1 MQNYRF
7 ETILMKEDFLHYVW
21 KFAKFN
27 TKELNTCAG
36 EHLQIIRL
44 GTHNQ
49 HESGPDF
56 FNAQIE
62 INHQRWA
69 GNVEIHLKSSDW
81 YAHGHEKDDAYQNV
95 ILHVVW
101 EHDVDIYRTDQTV
114 IPTLV
119 LKNYVVDSAE
129 KNYYQLMQNQLKW
142 INCESDFNSFEELKL
157 KSWLERVFV
166 ERLEE
171 KSKLI
176 QQMLHQSKNNW
187 DEVLFLMLAK
197 NFGLKIN
204 GEAFLSVAKSIP
216 FQVFQKCAQSQLQ
229 LEALLFGQA
238 HLLEKKD
245 VENAYFLQLKNEYSY
260 LAQKFQLKNKAV
272 LPVQFYG
279 ARPTNFPSIRLAQLA
294 SLYHQ
299 NQHLFSGLMKV
310 KNKMEISEV
319 FTIQLHDF
327 WQTHYTFEKE
337 SKPRKNQLS
346 ANFIDL
352 LIINTVVPIQFSF
365 AKFTN
370 EFELEIS
377 SISLLSNLPSEK
389 NKVIEKYNT
398 LRENTATNAME
409 SQALLQLKK
418 KYCDRHKC
426 LQCNLGIELLGR

>member
-1 MQNYRF
+1 
-7 ETILMKEDFLHYVW
+7 MKEDFLHYIW

-27 TKELNTCAG
+27 SQQLLTSANENLT
-36 EHLQIIRL
+36 IIRL

-49 HESGPDF
+49 DESGPDF

-62 INHQRWA
+62 IDSQIWA
-69 GNVEIHLKSSDW
+69 GNVEIHIKSSDW

-101 EHDVDIYRTDQTV
+101 EHDMDIYRTDQTV
-114 IPTLV
+114 IPTLI
-119 LKNYVVDSAE
+119 LKDYAEISAE
-129 KNYYQLMQNQLKW
+129 KNYHQLMQNQLKW
-142 INCESDFNSFEELKL
+142 INCEADFNSFSELKL

-171 KSKLI
+171 KSSII
-176 QQMLHQSKNNW
+176 QQMLVKSKNNW

-204 GEAFLSVAKSIP
+204 GEAFLTLARSIP
-216 FQVFQKCAQSQLQ
+216 FQVLQKCAQSELQ

-245 VENAYFLQLKNEYSY
+245 IQNGYFLQLQKEYVY
-260 LAQKFQLKNKAV
+260 LKQKFQLKNKAV

-279 ARPTNFPSIRLAQLA
+279 AIPTNFPSIRLAQLA
-294 SLYHQ
+294 SLYHL
-299 NQHLFSGLMKV
+299 NKHLFSNLMQAKSRTEIAKV
-310 KNKMEISEV
+310 FS
-319 FTIQLHDF
+319 IQLGTF

-337 SKPRKNQLS
+337 SKPRKKQLS
-346 ANFIDL
+346 ASFIDL
-352 LIINTVVPIQFSF
+352 LIINTVVPVQFFF

-370 EFELEIS
+370 NIELE
-377 SISLLSNLPSEK
+377 SLSVSMLSKLPNEK
-389 NKVIEKYNT
+389 NTRVEKYNS
-398 LRENTATNAME
+398 LRKNTATNAME

-418 KYCDRHKC
+418 QYCDKHKC
-426 LQCNLGIELLGR
+426 LKCNLGIELLGR

>member
-1 MQNYRF
+1 
-7 ETILMKEDFLHYVW
+7 MKEDFLHYIW

-27 TKELNTCAG
+27 SQQLLTSANENLT
-36 EHLQIIRL
+36 IIRL

-49 HESGPDF
+49 DESGPDF

-62 INHQRWA
+62 IDSQIWA
-69 GNVEIHLKSSDW
+69 GNVEIHIKSSDW

-101 EHDVDIYRTDQTV
+101 EHDMDIYRTDQSV
-114 IPTLV
+114 IPTLI
-119 LKNYVVDSAE
+119 LKDYALSSAE
-129 KNYYQLMQNQLKW
+129 KNYHQLMQNQLKW
-142 INCESDFNSFEELKL
+142 INCEADFNSFSELKL

-171 KSKLI
+171 KSSII
-176 QQMLHQSKNNW
+176 QQMLVKSKNNW

-204 GEAFLSVAKSIP
+204 GEAFLTLARSIP
-216 FQVFQKCAQSQLQ
+216 FQVLQKCAQSELQ

-245 VENAYFLQLKNEYSY
+245 IQNGYFLQLQKEYVY
-260 LAQKFQLKNKAV
+260 LKQKFQLKNKAV

-294 SLYHQ
+294 SLYHL
-299 NQHLFSGLMKV
+299 NKHLFSNLMQAKSRTEIAKV
-310 KNKMEISEV
+310 FS
-319 FTIQLHDF
+319 IQLGTF

-337 SKPRKNQLS
+337 SKPRKKQLS
-346 ANFIDL
+346 ASFIDL
-352 LIINTVVPIQFSF
+352 LIINTVVPVQFSF

-370 EFELEIS
+370 NIELE
-377 SISLLSNLPSEK
+377 SLSVSMLSKLPNEK
-389 NKVIEKYNT
+389 NTRVEKYNS
-398 LRENTATNAME
+398 LRKNTATNAME

-418 KYCDRHKC
+418 QYCDQHKC
-426 LQCNLGIELLGR
+426 LKCNLGIELLGR

>member
-1 MQNYRF
+1 
-7 ETILMKEDFLHYVW
+7 MKEDFLHYIW

-27 TKELNTCAG
+27 SQQLLTSANENLT
-36 EHLQIIRL
+36 IIRL

-49 HESGPDF
+49 DESGPDF
-56 FNAQIE
+56 FNSQIE
-62 INHQRWA
+62 IEGQRWA

-101 EHDVDIYRTDQTV
+101 EHDMDIYRTDQSV
-114 IPTLV
+114 IPTLI
-119 LKNYVVDSAE
+119 LKDYALSSAE
-129 KNYYQLMQNQLKW
+129 KNYHQLMQNQLKW
-142 INCESDFNSFEELKL
+142 INCEADFNSFSELKL

-171 KSKLI
+171 KSSII
-176 QQMLHQSKNNW
+176 QQMLVKSKNNW

-204 GEAFLSVAKSIP
+204 GEAFLTLARSIP
-216 FQVFQKCAQSQLQ
+216 FQVLQKCAQSELQ

-245 VENAYFLQLKNEYSY
+245 IQNGYFLQLQKEYVY
-260 LAQKFQLKNKAV
+260 LKQKFQLKNKAV

-294 SLYHQ
+294 SLYHL
-299 NQHLFSGLMKV
+299 NKHLFSNLMQAKSRTEIAKV
-310 KNKMEISEV
+310 FS
-319 FTIQLHDF
+319 IQLGAF

-337 SKPRKNQLS
+337 SKPRKKQLS
-346 ANFIDL
+346 ASFIDL
-352 LIINTVVPIQFSF
+352 LIINTVVPVQFSF

-370 EFELEIS
+370 NIELE
-377 SISLLSNLPSEK
+377 SLSVSMLSKLPNEK
-389 NKVIEKYNT
+389 NTRVEKYNS
-398 LRENTATNAME
+398 LRKNTATNAME

-418 KYCDRHKC
+418 QYCDQHKC
-426 LQCNLGIELLGR
+426 LKCNLGIELLGR

>member
-1 MQNYRF
+1 
-7 ETILMKEDFLHYVW
+7 MKEDFLHYIW

-27 TKELNTCAG
+27 SQQLLTSANENLT
-36 EHLQIIRL
+36 IIRL

-49 HESGPDF
+49 DESGPDF

-62 INHQRWA
+62 IDSQIWA
-69 GNVEIHLKSSDW
+69 GNVEIHIKSSDW

-101 EHDVDIYRTDQTV
+101 EHDMDIYRTDQTV
-114 IPTLV
+114 IPTLI
-119 LKNYVVDSAE
+119 LKDYAEISAE
-129 KNYYQLMQNQLKW
+129 KNYHQLMQNQLKW
-142 INCESDFNSFEELKL
+142 INCEADFNSFSELKL

-171 KSKLI
+171 KSSII
-176 QQMLHQSKNNW
+176 QQMLVKSKNNW

-204 GEAFLSVAKSIP
+204 GEAFLTLARSIP
-216 FQVFQKCAQSQLQ
+216 FQVLQKCAQSELQ

-245 VENAYFLQLKNEYSY
+245 IQNGYFLQLQKEYVY
-260 LAQKFQLKNKAV
+260 LKQKFQLKNKAV

-294 SLYHQ
+294 SLYHL
-299 NQHLFSGLMKV
+299 NKHLFSNLMQAKSRTEIAKV
-310 KNKMEISEV
+310 FS
-319 FTIQLHDF
+319 IQLGTF

-337 SKPRKNQLS
+337 SKPRKKQLS
-346 ANFIDL
+346 ASFIDL
-352 LIINTVVPIQFSF
+352 LIINTVVPVQFSF

-370 EFELEIS
+370 NIELE
-377 SISLLSNLPSEK
+377 SLSVSMLSKLPNEK
-389 NKVIEKYNT
+389 NTRVEKYNS
-398 LRENTATNAME
+398 LRKNTATNAME

-418 KYCDRHKC
+418 QYCDQHKC
-426 LQCNLGIELLGR
+426 LKCNLGIELLGR

>member
-1 MQNYRF
+1 
-7 ETILMKEDFLHYVW
+7 MKEDFLHYVW

-27 TKELNTCAG
+27 TKELKTTAG

-62 INHQRWA
+62 IDNQRWA

-114 IPTLV
+114 IPTLI
-119 LKNYVVDSAE
+119 LKDVVEASAE
-129 KNYYQLMQNQLKW
+129 KNYHQLMQNQLKW
-142 INCESDFNSFEELKL
+142 INCEADFHSFEELKL

-204 GEAFLSVAKSIP
+204 GDSFLSIAKSIP
-216 FQVFQKCAQSQLQ
+216 FQVLQKCAQSQLQ

-245 VENAYFLQLKNEYSY
+245 VENPYFLQLKKEYTY

-299 NQHLFSGLMKV
+299 NQHLFSELMKA
-310 KNKMEISEV
+310 KSKKEIANV
-319 FTIQLHDF
+319 FHLQLANF

-337 SKPRKNQLS
+337 SKPRKKQLS
-346 ANFIDL
+346 ASFINL

-365 AKFTN
+365 AKFTEDSALKN
-370 EFELEIS
+370 S
-377 SISLLSNLPSEK
+377 SISLLNNLPGEK
-389 NKVIEKYNT
+389 NKVIEKFNA
-398 LRENTATNAME
+398 LRKDTATNARE
-409 SQALLQLKK
+409 SQAVLQLKK
-418 KYCDRHKC
+418 NYCDKHKC

>member
-1 MQNYRF
+1 
-7 ETILMKEDFLHYVW
+7 MKEDFLHYVW

-27 TKELNTCAG
+27 TKELKTTAG

-56 FNAQIE
+56 FNSQIE
-62 INHQRWA
+62 IDNQRWA

-101 EHDVDIYRTDQTV
+101 EHDVDIYRTDQSV
-114 IPTLV
+114 IPTLI
-119 LKNYVVDSAE
+119 LKDVVEASAE
-129 KNYYQLMQNQLKW
+129 KNYHQLMQNQLKW
-142 INCESDFNSFEELKL
+142 INCEADFNSFEELKL

-204 GEAFLSVAKSIP
+204 GEAFLSLAKSIP
-216 FQVFQKCAQSQLQ
+216 FQVLQKCAQSQLQ

-245 VENAYFLQLKNEYSY
+245 VENAYFLQLKNEYAY
-260 LAQKFQLKNKAV
+260 LVQKFQLKNKAV

-299 NQHLFSGLMKV
+299 NQHLFSALMNV
-310 KNKMEISEV
+310 KNSKEISKV
-319 FTIQLHDF
+319 LAIQLHDF

-337 SKPRKNQLS
+337 SKHRKKQLS
-346 ANFIDL
+346 ANFIHL
-352 LIINTVVPIQFSF
+352 LIINTVAPIQFSF

-370 EFELEIS
+370 NFELENS
-377 SISLLSNLPSEK
+377 SIALLSNLPSEK
-389 NKVIEKYNT
+389 NKVIEKYNA
-398 LRENTATNAME
+398 LREQTATNALE
-409 SQALLQLKK
+409 SQALLHLKK
-418 KYCDRHKC
+418 KYCDRHNC

>member
-1 MQNYRF
+1 
-7 ETILMKEDFLHYVW
+7 MKEDFLHYIW

-27 TKELNTCAG
+27 SQQLLTSANENLT
-36 EHLQIIRL
+36 IIRL

-49 HESGPDF
+49 DESGPDF
-56 FNAQIE
+56 FNSQIE
-62 INHQRWA
+62 IEGQRWA

-101 EHDVDIYRTDQTV
+101 EHDMDIYRTDQTV
-114 IPTLV
+114 IPTLI
-119 LKNYVVDSAE
+119 LKDYAEISAE
-129 KNYYQLMQNQLKW
+129 KNYHQLMQNQLKW
-142 INCESDFNSFEELKL
+142 INCEADFNSFSELKL

-171 KSKLI
+171 KSSII
-176 QQMLHQSKNNW
+176 QQMLVKSKNNW

-204 GEAFLSVAKSIP
+204 GEAFLTLARSIP
-216 FQVFQKCAQSQLQ
+216 FQVLQKCAQSELQ

-245 VENAYFLQLKNEYSY
+245 IQNGYFLQLQKEYVY
-260 LAQKFQLKNKAV
+260 LKQKFQLKNKAV

-294 SLYHQ
+294 SLYHL
-299 NQHLFSGLMKV
+299 NKHLFSNLMQAKSRTEIAKV
-310 KNKMEISEV
+310 FS
-319 FTIQLHDF
+319 IQLGTF

-337 SKPRKNQLS
+337 SKPRKKQLS
-346 ANFIDL
+346 ASFIDL
-352 LIINTVVPIQFSF
+352 LIINTVVPVQFSF

-370 EFELEIS
+370 NIELE
-377 SISLLSNLPSEK
+377 SLSVSMLSKLPNEK
-389 NKVIEKYNT
+389 NTRVEKYNS
-398 LRENTATNAME
+398 LRKNTATNAME

-418 KYCDRHKC
+418 QYCDQHKC
-426 LQCNLGIELLGR
+426 LKCNLGIELLGR

>member
-1 MQNYRF
+1 
-7 ETILMKEDFLHYVW
+7 MKEDFLHYIW

-27 TKELNTCAG
+27 SQQLLTSANENLT
-36 EHLQIIRL
+36 IIRL

-49 HESGPDF
+49 DESGPDF
-56 FNAQIE
+56 FNSQIE
-62 INHQRWA
+62 IEGQRWA

-101 EHDVDIYRTDQTV
+101 EHDMDIYRTDQSV
-114 IPTLV
+114 IPTLI
-119 LKNYVVDSAE
+119 LKDYALSSAE
-129 KNYYQLMQNQLKW
+129 KNYHQLMQNQLKW
-142 INCESDFNSFEELKL
+142 INCEADFNSFSELKL

-171 KSKLI
+171 KSSII
-176 QQMLHQSKNNW
+176 QQMLVKSKNNW

-204 GEAFLSVAKSIP
+204 GEAFLTLARSIP
-216 FQVFQKCAQSQLQ
+216 FQVLQKCAQSELQ

-245 VENAYFLQLKNEYSY
+245 IQNGYFLQLQKEYVY
-260 LAQKFQLKNKAV
+260 LKQKFQLKNKAV

-294 SLYHQ
+294 SLYHL
-299 NQHLFSGLMKV
+299 NKHLFSNLMQAKSRTEIAKV
-310 KNKMEISEV
+310 FS
-319 FTIQLHDF
+319 IQLGTF

-337 SKPRKNQLS
+337 SKPRKKQLS
-346 ANFIDL
+346 ASFIDL
-352 LIINTVVPIQFSF
+352 LIINTVVPVQFSF

-370 EFELEIS
+370 NIELE
-377 SISLLSNLPSEK
+377 SLSVSMLSKLPNEK
-389 NKVIEKYNT
+389 NTRVEKYNS
-398 LRENTATNAME
+398 LRKNTATNAME

-418 KYCDRHKC
+418 HYCDQHKC
-426 LQCNLGIELLGR
+426 LKCNLGIELLGR

>member
-1 MQNYRF
+1 
-7 ETILMKEDFLHYVW
+7 MKEDFLHYIW

-27 TKELNTCAG
+27 SQQLLTSANENLT
-36 EHLQIIRL
+36 IIRL

-49 HESGPDF
+49 DESGPDF
-56 FNAQIE
+56 FNSQIE
-62 INHQRWA
+62 IEGQRWA

-101 EHDVDIYRTDQTV
+101 EHDMDIYRTDQSV
-114 IPTLV
+114 IPTLI
-119 LKNYVVDSAE
+119 LKDYALSSAE
-129 KNYYQLMQNQLKW
+129 KNYHQLMQNQLKW
-142 INCESDFNSFEELKL
+142 INCEADFNSFSELKL

-171 KSKLI
+171 KSSII
-176 QQMLHQSKNNW
+176 QQMLVKSKNNW

-204 GEAFLSVAKSIP
+204 GEAFLTLARSIP
-216 FQVFQKCAQSQLQ
+216 FQVLQKCAQSELQ

-245 VENAYFLQLKNEYSY
+245 IQNGYFLQLQKEYVY
-260 LAQKFQLKNKAV
+260 LKQKFQLKNKAV

-294 SLYHQ
+294 SLYHL
-299 NQHLFSGLMKV
+299 NKHLFSNLMQAKSRTEIAKV
-310 KNKMEISEV
+310 FS
-319 FTIQLHDF
+319 IQLGTF

-337 SKPRKNQLS
+337 SKPRKKQLS
-346 ANFIDL
+346 ASFIDL
-352 LIINTVVPIQFSF
+352 LIINTVVPVQFSF

-370 EFELEIS
+370 NIELE
-377 SISLLSNLPSEK
+377 SLSVSMLSKLPNEK
-389 NKVIEKYNT
+389 NTRVEKYNS
-398 LRENTATNAME
+398 LRKNTATNAME

-418 KYCDRHKC
+418 QYCDQHKC
-426 LQCNLGIELLGR
+426 LKCNLGIELLGR

>member
-1 MQNYRF
+1 
-7 ETILMKEDFLHYVW
+7 MKEDFLHYIW

-27 TKELNTCAG
+27 SQQLLTSANENL
-36 EHLQIIRL
+36 EIIRL

-49 HESGPDF
+49 DESGPDF

-62 INHQRWA
+62 IDGQIWA
-69 GNVEIHLKSSDW
+69 GNVEIHIKSSDW

-101 EHDVDIYRTDQTV
+101 EHDMDIYRTDQTV
-114 IPTLV
+114 IPTLI
-119 LKNYVVDSAE
+119 LKDYAEISAE
-129 KNYYQLMQNQLKW
+129 KNYHQLMQNQLKW
-142 INCESDFNSFEELKL
+142 INCEADFNSFSELKL

-171 KSKLI
+171 KSSII
-176 QQMLHQSKNNW
+176 QQMLVKSKNNW

-204 GEAFLSVAKSIP
+204 GEAFLTLARSIP
-216 FQVFQKCAQSQLQ
+216 FQVLQKCAQSELQ

-245 VENAYFLQLKNEYSY
+245 IQNGYFLQLQKEYVY
-260 LAQKFQLKNKAV
+260 LKQKFQLKNKAV

-294 SLYHQ
+294 SLYHL
-299 NQHLFSGLMKV
+299 NKHLFSNLMQAKSRTEIAKV
-310 KNKMEISEV
+310 FS
-319 FTIQLHDF
+319 IQLGTF

-337 SKPRKNQLS
+337 SKPRKKQLS
-346 ANFIDL
+346 ASFIDL
-352 LIINTVVPIQFSF
+352 LIINTVVPVQFSF

-370 EFELEIS
+370 NIELE
-377 SISLLSNLPSEK
+377 SLSVSMLSKLPNEK
-389 NKVIEKYNT
+389 NTRVEKYNS
-398 LRENTATNAME
+398 LRKNTATNAME

-418 KYCDRHKC
+418 QYCDQHKC
-426 LQCNLGIELLGR
+426 LKCNLGIELLGR